1 MFPSHPGK
9 PLIPE
14 QKEIIVKLKY
24 FFDKHKS
31 EFNSKKLS
39 VQLVADSLQI
49 GLATVNRVLAAYQ
62 KDQNSIYNEIL
73 EKGRPQRSIDAGIQE
88 KVRSY
93 IRGENLEGRQ
103 ITLEKI
109 REFLTKEQGDNT
121 EFSIAT
127 LSRILD
133 RWGFEFGKGTRT
145 HYLKEKDYV
154 IAARRRYL
162 TTRF

>member
-1 MFPSHPGK
+1 M
-9 PLIPE
+9 
-14 QKEIIVKLKY
+14 
-24 FFDKHKS
+24 
-31 EFNSKKLS
+31 
-39 VQLVADSLQI
+39 QI